1 MKTST
6 SLTNPHLFS
15 LLLTIVSAVF
25 SLPEGKML
33 SFFKIVPEGHYMDIP
48 NGALGILFY
57 TYTILRYII
66 MNNKKNHQQ
75 PFILFTFTINLMIST
90 LAIASSLFLAR
101 KLYMIR
107 ELCVVCVTTHII
119 NTALWIRAV
128 RGGSKKT
135 VKIK

>member
-15 LLLTIVSAVF
+15 LLLTIISAVF

-33 SFFKIVPEGHYMDIP
+33 SFFKIVPEGHPMDIP
-48 NGALGILFY
+48 NGVLGMLFY
-57 TYTILRYII
+57 TYTILRY
-66 MNNKKNHQQ
+66 MMMDNKKKQ
-75 PFILFTFTINLMIST
+75 PFLLFTFTINLIIST

-119 NTALWIRAV
+119 NTTLWIRAA
-128 RGGSKKT
+128 RGSKKT

>member
-1 MKTST
+1 
-6 SLTNPHLFS
+6 
-15 LLLTIVSAVF
+15 
-25 SLPEGKML
+25 ML

-57 TYTILRYII
+57 TYTILRY
-66 MNNKKNHQQ
+66 MMMDNKKNHQ
-75 PFILFTFTINLMIST
+75 PFVLFTFTINLMIST

-128 RGGSKKT
+128 CGSKKT

>member
-1 MKTST
+1 
-6 SLTNPHLFS
+6 
-15 LLLTIVSAVF
+15 
-25 SLPEGKML
+25 ML
-33 SFFKIVPEGHYMDIP
+33 SFFKIVPEGHPLDIP

-57 TYTILRYII
+57 TYTILRY
-66 MNNKKNHQQ
+66 MMMDNKKNHQ
-75 PFILFTFTINLMIST
+75 PFIFTFTLNLIIST

-119 NTALWIRAV
+119 NTTLWIRAV
-128 RGGSKKT
+128 RGGTKKT

>member
-1 MKTST
+1 
-6 SLTNPHLFS
+6 
-15 LLLTIVSAVF
+15 
-25 SLPEGKML
+25 
-33 SFFKIVPEGHYMDIP
+33 
-48 NGALGILFY
+48 
-57 TYTILRYII
+57 